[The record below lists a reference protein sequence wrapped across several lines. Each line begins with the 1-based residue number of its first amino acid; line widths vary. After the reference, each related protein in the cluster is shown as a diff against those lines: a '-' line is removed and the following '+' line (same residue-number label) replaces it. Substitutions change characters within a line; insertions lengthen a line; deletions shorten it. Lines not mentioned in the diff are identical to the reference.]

1 MVGYSLYHKSY
12 KYNKNKYLKRSIK
25 QKHLERITKSEMSYL
40 IKKGILKQFHGSY
53 GENLIVTGKFGS
65 GRGKQRYVTPFVYNY
80 LLREKSKDKNRSV
93 IDIDKIKHNQ
103 RYLLS
108 SSDGNGSSNGSVSV
122 S

>member
-1 MVGYSLYHKSY
+1 M
-12 KYNKNKYLKRSIK
+12 
-25 QKHLERITKSEMSYL
+25 ERITKSETDYL
-40 IKKGILKQFHGSY
+40 IRKGILKQFHGNY

-93 IDIDKIKHNQ
+93 INIDKIKHNQ
-103 RYLLS
+103 RYLFS
-108 SSDGNGSSNGSVSV
+108 SNASDGSNNGSVSV